1 MTALHVGACAVAL
14 AVGAILAV
22 MRKGSQLHRGLGRVY
37 VGATI
42 TYAISSFLMVPST
55 GGLTVFHAIS
65 IQNAMLVAGGVAL
78 SRHLRES
85 VPAWRVWHLRFMLY
99 SYVALVVT
107 GLRFTL
113 PYVLP
118 GSSMWPAFVF
128 AVVPIC
134 SWGWVEWR
142 VVPHWRTG
150 SGAALHPPA
159 SRLEA

>member
-14 AVGAILAV
+14 VVGALVAF
-22 MRKGSQLHRGLGRVY
+22 MGKGSHRHRVLGRVY
-37 VGATI
+37 VGATM
-42 TYAISSFLMVPST
+42 TYAISSFFMYPST
-55 GGLTVFHAIS
+55 SRLTFFHSIS

-78 SRHLRES
+78 SRLLRIA

-118 GSSMWPAFVF
+118 GNRIWPAIVFV
-128 AVVPIC
+128 VVPIC
-134 SWGWVEWR
+134 SWGWVERR

-150 SGAALHPPA
+150 SRPALRPPA

>member
-128 AVVPIC
+128 TMVPIC